1 MRAPLM
7 AEGFDAMIVYDRLP
21 GGGSTGACSV
31 LSLAAYCACT
41 LSVALL
47 AAAFSCRFA
56 SWALSASI
64 WAWWSTGAAVGWS
77 WAGVETGAL
86 CVVAVSLS
94 SCRPCTSV
102 LRMRIDWPS
111 ERAAAGSLR
120 DPNSTMITIA
130 TIRIFHGLSNRSA
143 NIICVLKVTG
153 DESHGRGLALPSSLH
168 GSAETTRG
176 QPSNGR

>member
-21 GGGSTGACSV
+21 GGGSTGACRGAQS
-31 LSLAAYCACT
+31 YCACT
-41 LSVALL
+41 LSVALFP
-47 AAAFSCRFA
+47 ATFCCRFA

-64 WAWWSTGAAVGWS
+64 WAWWSTGAAVGAI
-77 WAGVETGAL
+77 WAGAAVWAGA
-86 CVVAVSLS
+86 VGGVGFWLS
-94 SCRPCTSV
+94 TCRPGTSV

-153 DESHGRGLALPSSLH
+153 DESRARG
-168 GSAETTRG
+168 
-176 QPSNGR
+176 